1 MAQLEKKTPKEHALE
16 NYVPDSPDRQIGD
29 RWIAMKNALTRA
41 GHGLSLSEKRL
52 VMLALSSLDSK
63 ATYIIGQVPTSRVTA
78 ADYAELYDVDPN
90 TAYDQLQS
98 AAKTLY
104 NRSITIFEHSAK
116 RKGRSLSSTIR
127 TDMRWVGRC
136 KYHEG
141 EGWVELGWWPELM
154 PYVSKVVRGNF
165 TSYQLKQASALRSV
179 HSWRL
184 LELLLRFE
192 STGWAEYTVEDFA
205 TSMDATEKQRENFAA
220 IRRKIIEPAVK
231 ELTEKDGWIIDW
243 QPIKAGRRV
252 AKLRFTFKRDP
263 QERLL

>member
-1 MAQLEKKTPKEHALE
+1 
-16 NYVPDSPDRQIGD
+16 
-29 RWIAMKNALTRA
+29 MKNALTRA

-78 ADYAELYDVDPN
+78 AEYAELYDVDPN
-90 TAYDQLQS
+90 TAYDQLQA
-98 AAKTLY
+98 AAKALY

-141 EGWVELGWWPELM
+141 EGWVEIGWWPELM

-184 LELLLRFE
+184 LELLLRFA

-205 TSMDATEKQRENFAA
+205 PQWMPLKNKNRTLPKLELKLLNLLSKNWPKKMVGSSTGNQLRQGVGWRNFVYFQTRSTRAFAISERAWFIFWLSTGFCAA
-220 IRRKIIEPAVK
+220 S
-231 ELTEKDGWIIDW
+231 
-243 QPIKAGRRV
+243 
-252 AKLRFTFKRDP
+252 
-263 QERLL
+263 